1 MHAIRAAAMGLRW
14 LLSCLPISR
23 HFQQSVPQ
31 CDNAAVANTQ
41 VFLGAI
47 DHRSVQVLLNRNV
60 LIADTA
66 HAGKVFA
73 VLLLAIYKIV
83 VLSIGDRLERA
94 RIDFAVGARPC
105 NLALA
110 IRERAPRAVRSGET
124 NHPIGVPGPVQQ
136 SSSFLLLKA
145 S

>member
-1 MHAIRAAAMGLRW
+1 M
-14 LLSCLPISR
+14 SFSR
-23 HFQQSVPQ
+23 IP
-31 CDNAAVANTQ
+31 
-41 VFLGAI
+41 
-47 DHRSVQVLLNRNV
+47 
-60 LIADTA
+60 

-110 IRERAPRAVRSGET
+110 IRERAPRAARSGEP

-136 SSSFLLLKA
+136 SSSFSSFESILTSLLNLLTRVQRNRCA
-145 S
+145 NVGR